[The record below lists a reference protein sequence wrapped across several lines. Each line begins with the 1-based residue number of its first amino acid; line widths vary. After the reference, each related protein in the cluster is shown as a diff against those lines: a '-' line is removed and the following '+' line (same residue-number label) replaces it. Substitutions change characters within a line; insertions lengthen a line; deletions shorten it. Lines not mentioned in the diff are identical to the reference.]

1 MAEDDIIEN
10 FTLADQNGEPVS
22 LDDLVEAGPVVV
34 FFYPKA
40 MTPA

>member
-1 MAEDDIIEN
+1 MGEGDVVDN
-10 FTLADQNGEPVS
+10 FTLTDQDGESVS
-22 LDDLVEAGPVVV
+22 LDDLVEAGPVVM